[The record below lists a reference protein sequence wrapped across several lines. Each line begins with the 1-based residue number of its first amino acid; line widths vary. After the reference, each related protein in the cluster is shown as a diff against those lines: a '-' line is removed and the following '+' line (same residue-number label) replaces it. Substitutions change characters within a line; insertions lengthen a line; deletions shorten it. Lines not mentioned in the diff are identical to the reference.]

1 MVGYVYSDLFHQGN
15 VTKELKIQIGN
26 ITIGNDKI
34 YQESFELVESL
45 CSQEELKFGCC
56 EASVVKLKI
65 RNEFGDL
72 QGKEMKIS
80 VILNG
85 NTSYPFQIG
94 KYKIDSCEL
103 SGDKKS
109 VNVTAY
115 DSMYDII
122 NANVAKW
129 YESLTFPI
137 TLKAFRDSFF
147 SNLGITQESATL
159 PQDNTTI
166 EKTINTEKL
175 SGSTVICAVCE
186 INGVFGHIGRDGA
199 FGYISLGNTNID
211 TTVKSYGAGMYL
223 SCEFEEYNTSQ
234 IESVQI
240 REEENDIGVI
250 AGTTTGNRYVVEGN
264 FLLYGKTESELLG
277 IANAFLSVVKNVRY
291 KPFKAT
297 VQGNPCVEVGD
308 LVTFYTKTESF
319 DSYVLE
325 RKLIGIQSL
334 KDDFETKG
342 SKEYR
347 ENVNSLS
354 NDIKQLKGKSN
365 VLERSIDETREI
377 ITDTENDLK
386 AEITKNV
393 NEITQTITETNKN
406 LKDETDALKSSQST
420 LSQTVNDF
428 KIEFEEKTNRVDE
441 HGKEIEELKKTSYKF
456 DTEDL
461 TIEKTGSPLS
471 TKINENGMRVLEDG
485 DEVLVANNEG
495 VDAKNLHATTYLII
509 GNNARFED
517 YQGDMTACFYIG
529 G

>member
-1 MVGYVYSDLFHQGN
+1 MVEYVYSDLFHQGN

-26 ITIGNDKI
+26 TTIGNDKI

-65 RNEFGDL
+65 RNEFGNL

-80 VILNG
+80 MVLNG
-85 NTSYPFQIG
+85 NTAYPLQIG
-94 KYKIDSCEL
+94 KYKVDSCEL

-122 NANVAKW
+122 NSNVAKW

-137 TLKAFRDSFF
+137 TLKSFRDSFF
-147 SNLGITQESATL
+147 ANLGIAQKSVVL
-159 PQDNTTI
+159 SQDNMTI
-166 EKTINTEKL
+166 EKTISAEKL
-175 SGSTVICAVCE
+175 SGSTVICAICE
-186 INGVFGHIGRDGA
+186 INGVFGHINRDGA
-199 FGYISLGNTNID
+199 FEYISLSSASVGDET
-211 TTVKSYGAGMYL
+211 KSYGSGMFL
-223 SCEFEEYNTSQ
+223 SCEFEEYNTDQ

-250 AGTTTGNRYVVEGN
+250 AGEATGNRYIVEGN
-264 FLLYGKTESELLG
+264 FLLSGKTEVELSG
-277 IANAFLSVVKNVRY
+277 IASTFLSAVGNIRY
-291 KPFKAT
+291 KPFKAM

-308 LVTFYTKTESF
+308 VVAFYAKTETF
-319 DSYVLE
+319 GSYVLE
-325 RKLIGIQSL
+325 RKLSGIQSL

-342 SKEYR
+342 TKEYT
-347 ENVNSLS
+347 ENVNSIA
-354 NDIKQLKGKSN
+354 NDVKQLKGKTN
-365 VLERSIDETREI
+365 VLERSIDETRETI
-377 ITDTENDLK
+377 ADTENDLK
-386 AEITKNV
+386 SEITKNV

-420 LSQTVNDF
+420 LSQTINDF
-428 KIEFEEKTNRVDE
+428 KIEFEEKTNRVDDQ
-441 HGKEIEELKKTSYKF
+441 GKEIEELKKTSFKF
-456 DTEDL
+456 DTEDF
-461 TIEKTGSPLS
+461 TVEKEGSSLS

-485 DEVLVANNEG
+485 EEVLVANNEG
-495 VDAKNLHATTYLII
+495 VDAKNLHATTYLIV